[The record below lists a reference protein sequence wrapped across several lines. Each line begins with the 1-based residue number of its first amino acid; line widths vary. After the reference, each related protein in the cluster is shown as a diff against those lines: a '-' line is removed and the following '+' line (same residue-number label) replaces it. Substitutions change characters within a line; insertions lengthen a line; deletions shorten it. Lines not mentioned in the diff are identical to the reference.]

1 MLMVEDG
8 ENNFKMVKKTMKM
21 KKSTGPRR
29 QVFGP
34 VSTINSAPVAI
45 GNSLRGTKP
54 VVLQSKDGVRVM
66 GRDFAFAA
74 GSTVAAVTD
83 WELIGGMP
91 LSPAVLASSTLR
103 NFNQIYNYFKFNKIV
118 VHYIT
123 SSPTSQA
130 GDVMFYVEKNRYNP
144 APDHTN
150 SNFLNFVL
158 SDVQTVIGPQW
169 ANHSAIITPC
179 KDFKTTS
186 YAITTDM
193 DDDNQGAIYFYSK
206 TNAANS
212 PGYILIDYDITF
224 KELSISPRAGQFPVV
239 RGLFNPLCIGLS
251 NVSVTIGSTN
261 ATNIAVQGNTPN
273 GKASAL
279 PATTVGGDVYKF
291 VCSITS
297 STASGVNAAWSN
309 SAGTAPTSSNL
320 FVTVDDVDV
329 PFVIDDGTTLYLRAY
344 DVTVGT
350 AKNYVIGVYPT
361 AELAIADSRPLK
373 YGLTSTL
380 TYNLCGTIS
389 LVSSSNNTIQQSTY

>member
-1 MLMVEDG
+1 MVEDG
-8 ENNFKMVKKTMKM
+8 ENNFKMVKKAMKM
-21 KKSTGPRR
+21 KRKSVNRT
-29 QVFGP
+29 VFGP
-34 VSTINSAPVAI
+34 VSTINTAPVAI
-45 GNSLRGTKP
+45 GNSLRGSKP
-54 VVLQSKDGVRVM
+54 VIMQTKDGARIM

-103 NFNQIYNYFKFNKIV
+103 NFNQIYNYFKFNKII

-130 GDVMFYVEKNRYNP
+130 GDILFYMEKNRYNP

-169 ANHSAIITPC
+169 SNHSAVVTPG

-186 YAITTDM
+186 FAITTDM
-193 DDDNQGAIYFYSK
+193 DDDNQGAIYLYSK
-206 TNAANS
+206 TNSANS

-224 KELSISPRAGQFPVV
+224 KELSVSPRAGQFPVV
-239 RGLFNPLCIGLS
+239 RGLFNYLTIGIS
-251 NVSVTIGSTN
+251 NVAVVLGTTQ
-261 ATNIAVQGNTPN
+261 ATAVSVQGNTPS
-273 GKASAL
+273 GTGAAW
-279 PATTVGGDVYKF
+279 PATTKGGDVYKF
-291 VCSITS
+291 VCSLTS
-297 STASGVNAAWSN
+297 STKSGVNSAWTAS
-309 SAGTAPTSSNL
+309 SGTTPTASNL
-320 FVTVDDVDV
+320 FCAVDDIDAA
-329 PFVIDDGTTLYLRAY
+329 FTIDDGTTLYLRAY

-350 AKNYVIGVYPT
+350 AGLYVCGVYPT
-361 AELAIADSRPLK
+361 AECAITDTRPFR
-373 YGLTSTL
+373 YNLTGTI

-389 LVSSSNNTIQQSTY
+389 LVSSSNPNIQQSTY